1 MKRIIPIVFA
11 LAALAG
17 CSRSVPDWQADWK
30 RDTLLLQDAAM
41 LIHDKEPQRA
51 LSMIDSAEAIGSTSS
66 YMADFLRAKI
76 YAQSNSIDIDKD
88 TALVMLK
95 SLLDNDSTKISGKE
109 DIDRRIQVLS
119 LLTGVCRHREE
130 YIDYLNYASQL
141 SELYKLNGSKAD
153 ALRTDADLGYIM
165 TVIGRRDEGV
175 QLIDNAISSLKGDKS
190 MDRLDAFI
198 VCSKRKIYVLNDE
211 GDYEGVISLAKDI
224 IAEIDRY
231 ETSPSEY
238 AEDNYRLPPIG
249 LDRKRWSNF
258 YRAQAQC
265 YIANAF
271 SLSKPAQTDSA
282 AKYIRLFRASD
293 YGKTV
298 NGRWMVIPASA
309 ALGDWDEVNSL
320 LDIIESQNTVNPSPS
335 RYARILYYRALE
347 ANAGGRVKEAYEL
360 MREHAELSEKLN
372 REESDED
379 LRKLSAE
386 YSAKENEFK
395 LRQAENASRTQSI
408 ILAVLLLGGILSLIF
423 TLRFRKQRVSLEEK
437 NKVLAGMV
445 EKFTE
450 TLIWENVEGGGEGEE
465 EEEDDDD
472 DEAGT
477 SDVDPQLFF
486 TIDETIKSEKLY
498 TNLYLQRQDIIDRFG
513 ISRHTLNKLLNAHA
527 KGQSFPSYINSIRL
541 TEALHLLK
549 SEPGMSITS
558 VAEAV
563 GLTPANLRELFKRHF
578 GITPTEYRKS
588 L

>member
-17 CSRSVPDWQADWK
+17 CSRSVPDWQAKWNAEA
-30 RDTLLLQDAAM
+30 LSLQDSAM
-41 LIHDKEPQRA
+41 LIHNKEPERA
-51 LSMIDSAEAIGSTSS
+51 LAMIDSAEAIGSTSS

-76 YAQSNSIDIDKD
+76 YAQSNYIDIKKD
-88 TALVMLK
+88 TALVLLK
-95 SLLDNDSTKISGKE
+95 ALLDNDSTKIAGKE
-109 DIDRRIQVLS
+109 GIDRRIQVLS
-119 LLTGVCRHREE
+119 LLTGACHVRED

-165 TVIGRRDEGV
+165 TKIGRRDEGV

-198 VCSKRKIYVLNDE
+198 VSSKRKIYVLNDE

-224 IAEIDRY
+224 IAELDRY
-231 ETSPSEY
+231 ESSPSEY

-265 YIANAF
+265 YAANAY

-298 NGRWMVIPASA
+298 NGRWMAIPASA

-320 LDIIESQNTVNPSPS
+320 LDIIESQNTVSHSSS

-395 LRQAENASRTQSI
+395 LRQAENANRTKSI
-408 ILAVLLLGGILSLIF
+408 ILALILIAGILSLIF
-423 TLRFRKQRVSLEEK
+423 TLRFRKQRISLEEK
-437 NKVLAGMV
+437 NKVLAKV
-445 EKFTE
+445 IEKYSE
-450 TLIWENVEGGGEGEE
+450 TMNIEPQEKDTADESAAD
-465 EEEDDDD
+465 EEDDTP
-472 DEAGT
+472 AG
-477 SDVDPQLFF
+477 SPDKELFAR
-486 TIDETIKSEKLY
+486 IDGVIRSEKLY
-498 TNLYLQRQDIIDRFG
+498 ANKLLQRQDIIDRFG
-513 ISRHTLNKLLNAHA
+513 ISRHALNDLFNNYAN
-527 KGQSFPSYINSIRL
+527 GQSFPGYINSIRL
-541 TEALHLLK
+541 QEALFLLK
-549 SEPGMSITS
+549 NDPGMSITAI
-558 VAEAV
+558 AEAV
-563 GLTPANLRELFKRHF
+563 GFTPANLREQFKRRF
-578 GITPTEYRKS
+578 GMTPAEYRQS
-588 L
+588 I

>member
-1 MKRIIPIVFA
+1 M
-11 LAALAG
+11 
-17 CSRSVPDWQADWK
+17 
-30 RDTLLLQDAAM
+30 M
-41 LIHDKEPQRA
+41 IHDKEPQRA
-51 LSMIDSAEAIGSTSS
+51 LAMIDSAEAIGSTSS

-76 YAQSNSIDIDKD
+76 YAQSNSIDIKKD
-88 TALVMLK
+88 TALVLLK
-95 SLLDNDSTKISGKE
+95 ALLDNDSTKIAGKE
-109 DIDRRIQVLS
+109 GIDRRIQVLS
-119 LLTGVCRHREE
+119 LLAGACHVRED

-165 TVIGRRDEGV
+165 TMIGRRDEGV

-198 VCSKRKIYVLNDE
+198 VSSKRKIYVLNDE

-224 IAEIDRY
+224 IAELDRY
-231 ETSPSEY
+231 ESSPSEY

-265 YIANAF
+265 YAANAY

-298 NGRWMVIPASA
+298 KGRWRALPTSA

-320 LDIIESQNTVNPSPS
+320 LDIIESQNTVNPSSS
-335 RYARILYYRALE
+335 RYSRILYYRALE

-372 REESDED
+372 REESNED
-379 LRKLSAE
+379 LKKLSAD

-395 LRQAENASRTQSI
+395 LRQAENASRTKSI

-423 TLRFRKQRVSLEEK
+423 TLHFRKQRVSLEEK
-437 NKVLAGMV
+437 NKALAGMV
-445 EKFTE
+445 EKFAE
-450 TLIWENVEGGGEGEE
+450 PLIRENVEGGEE
-465 EEEDDDD
+465 EEEEE
-472 DEAGT
+472 EAGT

-527 KGQSFPSYINSIRL
+527 KGKSFPSYINSIRL

-549 SEPGMSITS
+549 SEPGMSTTS
-558 VAEAV
+558 IAEAV

-588 L
+588 LQQR

>member
-1 MKRIIPIVFA
+1 MKRVA
-11 LAALAG
+11 AALILLAFV
-17 CSRSVPDWQADWK
+17 CCTRNIPDWHADWK
-30 RDTLLLQDAAM
+30 RDTLRLQDAAM

-109 DIDRRIQVLS
+109 GIDRRIQVLS
-119 LLTGVCRHREE
+119 LLTGVCHVRED

-141 SELYKLNGSKAD
+141 SDLYKLNGSKAD

-165 TVIGRRDEGV
+165 TIIGRRDEGV

-198 VCSKRKIYVLNDE
+198 VSSKRKIYVLNDE

-224 IAEIDRY
+224 IAELDRY
-231 ETSPSEY
+231 ESSPSEY

-249 LDRKRWSNF
+249 LDRKRWSNY

-265 YIANAF
+265 YAANAY

-298 NGRWMVIPASA
+298 NGRWMAIPASA

-320 LDIIESQNTVNPSPS
+320 LDIIESQNTVNPSSS
-335 RYARILYYRALE
+335 RYSRILYYRALE

-379 LRKLSAE
+379 LKKLSAE

-395 LRQAENASRTQSI
+395 LRQAENASRTKSI

-437 NKVLAGMV
+437 NKALAGMV
-445 EKFTE
+445 EKFAE
-450 TLIWENVEGGGEGEE
+450 PLIRENVEEGEEGEEGEE
-465 EEEDDDD
+465 EEEEE
-472 DEAGT
+472 EADT
-477 SDVDPQLFF
+477 SDVDPKLYF

-549 SEPGMSITS
+549 SEPGMSTTS

>member
-1 MKRIIPIVFA
+1 M
-11 LAALAG
+11 
-17 CSRSVPDWQADWK
+17 
-30 RDTLLLQDAAM
+30 DTLQLQDAAM
-41 LIHDKEPQRA
+41 MIHDKEPQRA
-51 LSMIDSAEAIGSTSS
+51 LAMIDSAEAIGSTSS
-66 YMADFLRAKI
+66 YMADFLRAKV
-76 YAQSNSIDIDKD
+76 YAQSSAIDVNKD

-95 SLLDNDSTKISGKE
+95 SLLDNDSTKIAGQAG
-109 DIDRRIQVLS
+109 IDRRIEVLS
-119 LLTGVCRHREE
+119 LLTGTCRNRED

-141 SELYKLNGSKAD
+141 SDLYKLNGSKAD

-165 TVIGRRDEGV
+165 TKIGRRDEGV

-198 VCSKRKIYVLNDE
+198 VSSKRKIFVLNDE
-211 GDYEGVISLAKDI
+211 GDYEGVINLAKDI

-231 ETSPSEY
+231 ESSPSEY

-265 YIANAF
+265 YVANAY

-298 NGRWMVIPASA
+298 NGRWMAIPASA

-335 RYARILYYRALE
+335 RYSRILYYRALE

-372 REESDED
+372 REQSDED

-395 LRQAENASRTQSI
+395 LRQAENASRTKSI
-408 ILAVLLLGGILSLIF
+408 ILAVLLLAGILSLLF
-423 TLRFRKQRVSLEEK
+423 TLRFRKQRISLEEK
-437 NKVLAGMV
+437 NKALAGMV
-445 EKFTE
+445 EKFAE
-450 TLIWENVEGGGEGEE
+450 PLIRENVEGGGEREGEE
-465 EEEDDDD
+465 IEEDE
-472 DEAGT
+472 EAGT

-549 SEPGMSITS
+549 SEPGMSTTS

-588 L
+588 LQQH

>member
-17 CSRSVPDWQADWK
+17 CSRSVPDWQAKWNAEA
-30 RDTLLLQDAAM
+30 LSLQDSAM
-41 LIHDKEPQRA
+41 LIHDKEPERA
-51 LSMIDSAEAIGSTSS
+51 LSMIDSAEAIGSTSP

-95 SLLDNDSTKISGKE
+95 SLLDNDSTKIAGQAG
-109 DIDRRIQVLS
+109 IDRRIEVLS
-119 LLTGVCRHREE
+119 LLTGTCRHRED

-141 SELYKLNGSKAD
+141 SDLYKLNGSKAD

-165 TVIGRRDEGV
+165 TIIGRRDEGV

-198 VCSKRKIYVLNDE
+198 VSSKRKIFVLNDE
-211 GDYEGVISLAKDI
+211 GDYEGVINLAKDI

-231 ETSPSEY
+231 ESSPSEY

-265 YIANAF
+265 YAANAH

-298 NGRWMVIPASA
+298 NGRWMAIPASA

-335 RYARILYYRALE
+335 RYSRILYYRALE

-408 ILAVLLLGGILSLIF
+408 ILALMLIAGILSLSF
-423 TLRFRKQRVSLEEK
+423 TLRFRKQRISLEEK
-437 NKVLAGMV
+437 NKVLAKV
-445 EKFTE
+445 IEKYSE
-450 TLIWENVEGGGEGEE
+450 TMNIEPQEE
-465 EEEDDDD
+465 DTANESAADEEDDAP
-472 DEAGT
+472 AGGP
-477 SDVDPQLFF
+477 DQELFAR
-486 TIDETIKSEKLY
+486 IDGVIRSEKLY
-498 TNLYLQRQDIIDRFG
+498 ANKLLQRQDIIDRFG
-513 ISRHTLNKLLNAHA
+513 ISRHALNDLFNNYAN
-527 KGQSFPSYINSIRL
+527 GQSFPGYINSIRL
-541 TEALHLLK
+541 QEALFMLK
-549 SEPGMSITS
+549 NEPGMSITAI
-558 VAEAV
+558 AEAV
-563 GLTPANLRELFKRHF
+563 GFTPANLREQFKCRF
-578 GITPTEYRKS
+578 GMTPAEYRQS
-588 L
+588 I

>member
-17 CSRSVPDWQADWK
+17 CSRSVPDWQAKWNAEA
-30 RDTLLLQDAAM
+30 LSLQDSAM

-51 LSMIDSAEAIGSTSS
+51 LAMIDSAEAIGSTSS
-66 YMADFLRAKI
+66 YKADFLRAKI
-76 YAQSNSIDIDKD
+76 YAQSNYIDIKKD
-88 TALVMLK
+88 TALVLLK
-95 SLLDNDSTKISGKE
+95 ALLDNDSTKIAGKE
-109 DIDRRIQVLS
+109 GIDRRIQVLS
-119 LLTGVCRHREE
+119 LLTGTCHVRED

-165 TVIGRRDEGV
+165 TKIGRRDEGV
-175 QLIDNAISSLKGDKS
+175 QLIDNAISSLKGDRS

-198 VCSKRKIYVLNDE
+198 VSSKRKIYVLNDE
-211 GDYEGVISLAKDI
+211 GDYDGVIRLAKDI

-231 ETSPSEY
+231 ESSPSEY

-265 YIANAF
+265 YAANAY

-282 AKYIRLFRASD
+282 AKYRRLVRASD

-298 NGRWMVIPASA
+298 NGRWMVSPASA

-320 LDIIESQNTVNPSPS
+320 LDIIESQNTVNPSS
-335 RYARILYYRALE
+335 SEYSRILYYRALE
-347 ANAGGRVKEAYEL
+347 ANAGGRVKEAYKL

-408 ILAVLLLGGILSLIF
+408 ILALTLIAGILSLIF
-423 TLRFRKQRVSLEEK
+423 TLRFRKQRISLEEK
-437 NKVLAGMV
+437 NKVLAKV
-445 EKFTE
+445 IEKYSE
-450 TLIWENVEGGGEGEE
+450 TMNIEPQ
-465 EEEDDDD
+465 EEDTA
-472 DEAGT
+472 DESAADEEDGTPAGGP
-477 SDVDPQLFF
+477 DQELFAR
-486 TIDETIKSEKLY
+486 IDGVIRSEKLY
-498 TNLYLQRQDIIDRFG
+498 ANKLLQRQDIIDRFG
-513 ISRHTLNKLLNAHA
+513 ISRHALNDLFNDYAN
-527 KGQSFPSYINSIRL
+527 GQSFPGYINSIRL
-541 TEALHLLK
+541 QEALFLLK
-549 SEPGMSITS
+549 NDPGMSITAI
-558 VAEAV
+558 AEAV
-563 GLTPANLRELFKRHF
+563 GFTPANLREQFKRRF
-578 GITPTEYRKS
+578 GMTPAEYRQS
-588 L
+588 I

>member
-1 MKRIIPIVFA
+1 
-11 LAALAG
+11 
-17 CSRSVPDWQADWK
+17 
-30 RDTLLLQDAAM
+30 M

-66 YMADFLRAKI
+66 YMADFLRAKV
-76 YAQSNSIDIDKD
+76 YAQSSAIDVNKD

-95 SLLDNDSTKISGKE
+95 SLLDNDSTKIAGQAG
-109 DIDRRIQVLS
+109 IDRRIEVLS
-119 LLTGVCRHREE
+119 LLTGTCRRRED

-141 SELYKLNGSKAD
+141 SDLYKLNGSKAD

-165 TVIGRRDEGV
+165 TKIGRRDEGV

-198 VCSKRKIYVLNDE
+198 VSSKRKIFVLNDE
-211 GDYEGVISLAKDI
+211 GDYEGVINLAKDI

-231 ETSPSEY
+231 ESSPSEY

-265 YIANAF
+265 YAANAY

-298 NGRWMVIPASA
+298 NGRWMAIPASA

-335 RYARILYYRALE
+335 KYSRILYYRALE
-347 ANAGGRVKEAYEL
+347 ANARGRVKEAYEL

-395 LRQAENASRTQSI
+395 LRQAENASRTKSI

-437 NKVLAGMV
+437 NKALAGMV
-445 EKFTE
+445 EKFAE
-450 TLIWENVEGGGEGEE
+450 PLIRENVEGVGGEGEE
-465 EEEDDDD
+465 EEIEE
-472 DEAGT
+472 EAGT

-549 SEPGMSITS
+549 SEPGMSTTS
-558 VAEAV
+558 IAEAV

-588 L
+588 LQQH